1 MMEELN
7 ITYSLE
13 FDEQALKDIQ
23 QLKKSDKQGYNKLLK
38 LLDELSEHPTT
49 GTGKPEAL
57 KFGLSGLYSRRI
69 TQKHRLVYKV
79 DDEQIIVLIISAI
92 GHYSDK

>member
-1 MMEELN
+1 MEESN
-7 ITYSLE
+7 ITYTLE

-23 QLKKSDKQGYNKLLK
+23 LLKKSEKQAYNKLLK
-38 LLDELSEHPTT
+38 LLDELTEHPTT
-49 GTGKPEAL
+49 GTGKPEVL
-57 KFGLSGLYSRRI
+57 KFGLSVFYSRRI

-79 DDEQIIVLIISAI
+79 DNEQITVLIISAI

>member
-1 MMEELN
+1 MEESN
-7 ITYSLE
+7 ITYTLE

-23 QLKKSDKQGYNKLLK
+23 LLKKSEKQAYNKLLK
-38 LLDELSEHPTT
+38 LLDELTEHP
-49 GTGKPEAL
+49 GKPEVL
-57 KFGLSGLYSRRI
+57 KFGLSGFYSRRI

-79 DDEQIIVLIISAI
+79 DNEQITVLIISAI

>member
-1 MMEELN
+1 MEELN
-7 ITYSLE
+7 ITYTLE

-23 QLKKSDKQGYNKLLK
+23 LLKKSEKQAYNKLLK
-38 LLDELSEHPTT
+38 LLDELIEHPTT
-49 GTGKPEAL
+49 GTGKPEVL
-57 KFGLSGLYSRRI
+57 KFGLSGFYSRRI

-79 DDEQIIVLIISAI
+79 DNEQITVLIISAI

>member
-1 MMEELN
+1 MEELN
-7 ITYSLE
+7 ITYTLE

-23 QLKKSDKQGYNKLLK
+23 LLKKSEKQAYNKLLK

-49 GTGKPEAL
+49 GTGKPEVL

-69 TQKHRLVYKV
+69 TQKHRLVYRIDNEK
-79 DDEQIIVLIISAI
+79 IIVLIISAL

>member
-1 MMEELN
+1 MEESN
-7 ITYSLE
+7 ITYTLE

-23 QLKKSDKQGYNKLLK
+23 LLKKSEKQAYNKLLK
-38 LLDELSEHPTT
+38 IKDEITEHPTT
-49 GTGKPEAL
+49 GTGKPEVL
-57 KFGLSGLYSRRI
+57 KFGLSGFYSRRI

-79 DDEQIIVLIISAI
+79 DNEQITVLIISAI

>member
-1 MMEELN
+1 MEESN
-7 ITYSLE
+7 ITYTLE

-23 QLKKSDKQGYNKLLK
+23 LLKKSEKQAYNKLLK
-38 LLDELSEHPTT
+38 LLDELTEYPTT
-49 GTGKPEAL
+49 GTGKPEVL

-79 DDEQIIVLIISAI
+79 DNEQITVLIISAM

>member
-1 MMEELN
+1 MEESN
-7 ITYSLE
+7 ITYTLE

-23 QLKKSDKQGYNKLLK
+23 LLKKSEKQAYNKLLK
-38 LLDELSEHPTT
+38 LLDELTEHPTT
-49 GTGKPEAL
+49 GTGKPEVL
-57 KFGLSGLYSRRI
+57 KFGLSGFYSRRI

-79 DDEQIIVLIISAI
+79 DNEQITVLIISAI

>member
-1 MMEELN
+1 MEESN
-7 ITYSLE
+7 ITYTLE

-23 QLKKSDKQGYNKLLK
+23 LLKKSEKQAYNKLLK
-38 LLDELSEHPTT
+38 LLDELTEHPTT
-49 GTGKPEAL
+49 GTGKPEVL
-57 KFGLSGLYSRRI
+57 KFGLSGFYSRRI

-79 DDEQIIVLIISAI
+79 DNEQITVQIISAI

>member
-1 MMEELN
+1 MEESN
-7 ITYSLE
+7 ITYTLE

-23 QLKKSDKQGYNKLLK
+23 LLKKSEKQAYNKLLK
-38 LLDELSEHPTT
+38 LLDELTEHPTT
-49 GTGKPEAL
+49 GTVKPEVL
-57 KFGLSGLYSRRI
+57 KFGLSVFYSRRI

-79 DDEQIIVLIISAI
+79 DNEQITVLIISAI

>member
-1 MMEELN
+1 MEESN
-7 ITYSLE
+7 ITYTLE

-23 QLKKSDKQGYNKLLK
+23 LLKKSEKQAYNKLLK
-38 LLDELSEHPTT
+38 LLDELTEHPTT
-49 GTGKPEAL
+49 GTGIPKVL
-57 KFGLSGLYSRRI
+57 KFGLSGFYSRRI

-79 DDEQIIVLIISAI
+79 DNEQITVLIISAI

>member
-1 MMEELN
+1 MEESN
-7 ITYSLE
+7 ITYTLE

-23 QLKKSDKQGYNKLLK
+23 LLKKSEKQAYNKLLK
-38 LLDELSEHPTT
+38 LLDELTEHPPT
-49 GTGKPEAL
+49 GTGKPEVL
-57 KFGLSGLYSRRI
+57 KFGLSGFYSRRI

-79 DDEQIIVLIISAI
+79 DNEQITVLIISAI